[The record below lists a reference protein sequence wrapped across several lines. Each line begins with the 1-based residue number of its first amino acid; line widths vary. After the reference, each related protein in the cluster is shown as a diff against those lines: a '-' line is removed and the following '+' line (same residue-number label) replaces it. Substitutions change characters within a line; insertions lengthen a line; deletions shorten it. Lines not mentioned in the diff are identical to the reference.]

1 MIYFYTLSTLNFYV
15 LVIFKSA
22 LVYER
27 AVKNSYII
35 TILNKE

>member
-27 AVKNSYII
+27 AVK
-35 TILNKE
+35 TAIL